1 MHLMFLQYEGLAK
14 QINYVSCTI
23 SVNNNI
29 YLYMNNIGA
38 HVVHVNVS

>member
-14 QINYVSCTI
+14 QVNNVSCTI

-29 YLYMNNIGA
+29 YLYTNNIVA
-38 HVVHVNVS
+38 HVVYVNVS